1 MAKKKNEI
9 VILRTEMDFE
19 EVFLPET
26 HEKKKREEA
35 MKELESFEKHLK
47 EELARHI

>member
-1 MAKKKNEI
+1 MARKKHET
-9 VILRTEMDFE
+9 VVLRTEMDFE
-19 EVFLPET
+19 EVYLPRTQEDRKK
-26 HEKKKREEA
+26 EKA